1 MNTMMKMINF
11 LRASS
16 STQHRM
22 LREFLRE
29 VDANA
34 DDLLLHNNV
43 RWLSKGKVL
52 ARFWSI
58 RREVASF
65 LAELRHQKA
74 TQFSLFLGNE
84 KQMDN
89 VAFLVDITAHLNEL
103 NLRLQGEDNSI
114 CELMTAVRSFQKKL
128 ELFKEDLQGDC
139 AHFPAV
145 QEQVQGQRDVSSFVD
160 FIDKLIVNFSNRFD
174 SFSFGQQLTMFIQN
188 PFIITD
194 VRGFSEE
201 VTQHFKW
208 VNPGPLQMQ
217 LVDLQADVSLR
228 EQFLRTD
235 PSTFWLQTVPETAF
249 PGLRKVAIYIL
260 TMFGSTYNCEAAF
273 STMNIIK
280 NKYRSRLTN
289 EHLHMCM
296 RMALTPFKPRFKVLA
311 GQARAQFSH

>member
-1 MNTMMKMINF
+1 CIIHQSVLCASLSDEHAEVMDTMMKMINF
-11 LRASS
+11 LRASY

-52 ARFWSI
+52 ARLWSI

-65 LAELRHQKA
+65 LAKLRHQKA

-103 NLRLQGEDNSI
+103 NLRLQGEDHSI

-128 ELFKEDLQGDC
+128 ELFKDDLQGDC
-139 AHFPAV
+139 ARFPAV
-145 QEQVQGQRDVSSFVD
+145 QEQVQGQRDGSSFVD

-194 VRGFSEE
+194 V
-201 VTQHFKW
+201 
-208 VNPGPLQMQ
+208 NPGPLQMQ

-228 EQFLRTD
+228 ELLRTD

-260 TMFGSTYNCEAAF
+260 TMFGS
-273 STMNIIK
+273 
-280 NKYRSRLTN
+280 
-289 EHLHMCM
+289 
-296 RMALTPFKPRFKVLA
+296 
-311 GQARAQFSH
+311 